1 MPRHLKAA
9 LLTAGAFILLPL
21 SAASLAEPT
30 VVATIDPLSPSA
42 LARSNCTPQTG
53 RPDLLVKM
61 NAVMEQRRSETRPF
75 RLDGATGAVP
85 GVMPLLTGL
94 GTPTL
99 GDDRHVPQV
108 RAYLDQGL
116 RLAYGFNHQAAQA
129 SFKAAQALDP
139 NCILCFWGE
148 AFVLGPNINAPM
160 EPGAMSQALTAL
172 SKAEALL
179 PKANERERGLV
190 IALRHRYSADATVD
204 PMVLENAYADAMGRL
219 VAAFPRD
226 AEIATLAA
234 EAMMNTQPW
243 DYWEAAGTRL
253 KGRGPQIRALLETAL
268 ALKPDHSGALHLY
281 VHLMEASADPRSAEP
296 HADRLAAQKSTAGH
310 LAHMPGHIYHRIGR
324 YADSIRVNRAA
335 VAADEAL
342 FANVAQS
349 GAYPTGYYPH
359 NVHFILVGA
368 QMGGDGATA
377 IQAADKLALLMKPV
391 GRDIPAWVQA
401 ILAAPWLARAQ
412 FASPADVVA
421 LPMQV
426 DALPFVQ
433 GQQHYARAVAF
444 AALGRPEEA
453 EKEVSAMD
461 RLAGHAD
468 VKAMEAAG
476 VPGPAVLT
484 LAGHVARSRIA
495 QARGNLD
502 QAIVELHKAREI
514 EQVMPYMEPPHWYYP
529 VSQSLGGRL
538 LQAGR
543 FDEAEAAFRAA
554 LAQAPNNGWSL
565 YGITLVAERKG
576 DKALAE
582 AAKRDLERAWIGP
595 REQLDPARL

>member
-1 MPRHLKAA
+1 MPHRLKAA
-9 LLTAGAFILLPL
+9 LLAAGALVLLPL

-30 VVATIDPLSPSA
+30 AIGTIDPLSPSA
-42 LARSNCTPQTG
+42 LARSNCKPQPG

-75 RLDGATGAVP
+75 RLDGEAGAAP
-85 GVMPLLTGL
+85 DAMPLLTGL
-94 GTPTL
+94 GTSVL
-99 GDDRHVPQV
+99 SDERHSPQV

-139 NCILCFWGE
+139 GCVLCFWGE
-148 AFVLGPNINAPM
+148 ALVLGPNINAPM
-160 EPGAMSQALTAL
+160 EPGAMGQALAAL
-172 SKAEALL
+172 SRAEALL
-179 PKANERERGLV
+179 PRANERERGLV
-190 IALRHRYSADATVD
+190 GALRHRYSADPAAD
-204 PMVLENAYADAMGRL
+204 PMALENAYADAMGRL
-219 VAAFPRD
+219 AAAFPKD

-253 KGRGPQIRALLETAL
+253 KARGPQIRALLETAL
-268 ALKPDHSGALHLY
+268 AVKPDHSGALHLHI
-281 VHLMEASADPRSAEP
+281 HLMEASADPKAAEP
-296 HADRLAAQKSTAGH
+296 HADRLAAQKLTAGH

-324 YADSIRVNRAA
+324 YADSIRVNRDA

-342 FANVAQS
+342 FAKVAQS

-368 QMGGDGATA
+368 QMGGDGAMA
-377 IQAADKLALLMKPV
+377 IQAADKLARLMKPV

-412 FASPADVVA
+412 FAAPAVVLA
-421 LPMQV
+421 LPVQA
-426 DALPFVQ
+426 DALPFVL

-444 AALGRPEEA
+444 AALGRPGEA
-453 EKEVSAMD
+453 EKEAAAVD

-484 LAGHVARSRIA
+484 LAGYVARSRIA
-495 QARGNLD
+495 QARGD
-502 QAIVELHKAREI
+502 IDGAIAELRKAREI
-514 EQVMPYMEPPHWYYP
+514 EQAMPYMEPPHWYYP

-538 LQAGR
+538 LEAGR
-543 FDEAEAAFRAA
+543 LDEAEAAFRAA
-554 LAQAPNNGWSL
+554 LTQAPNNGWSL
-565 YGITLVAERKG
+565 YGLALVAERKG
-576 DKALAE
+576 DKALAD
-582 AAKRDLERAWIGP
+582 AARRDLERAWIGP